1 MRILF
6 SFIGGL
12 GHLRPLIPLARAA
25 EAAGHEV
32 AVAGSGTRQADIR
45 SMGFTA
51 FSTSPERMPTT
62 GELYPLKPV
71 DLDAERSHLREGFAR
86 KGAARHATEITR
98 IGRDWMPDLIV
109 RDEVDL
115 GSAIAAE
122 VLGVPCVSVVV
133 LMAGGFL
140 TKELVA
146 EPIAELRAAH
156 GLPADPEL
164 ATLDGA
170 LTLYPGPASL
180 PDPRFPLPANV
191 RHLQPAALPSR
202 SGGDRIYLSLGTLEG
217 HPDLL
222 RRLLLGLRDLGRDVI
237 VTTGNIDP
245 ADLGPQ
251 PAHVQVERFV
261 PQEEILPTC
270 ALVVSHGGSGTVL
283 GTLAAGLPALILPR
297 GADQPYNARRCVE
310 LGLARSLDAVT
321 ATPEQVYAAAH
332 ALLTEP
338 GARQAAGR
346 IREEIAA
353 LPPVASAV
361 PVLEALTRRR

>member
-1 MRILF
+1 M
-6 SFIGGL
+6 
-12 GHLRPLIPLARAA
+12 
-25 EAAGHEV
+25 
-32 AVAGSGTRQADIR
+32 AGSGTRQADIR
-45 SMGFTA
+45 AAGFTA
-51 FSTSPERMPTT
+51 FATSPERMPTT
-62 GELYPLKPV
+62 GELYPLTPV
-71 DLDAERSHLREGFAR
+71 DLDAERSHLRDGFAR

-98 IGRDWMPDLIV
+98 IGREWAPDLIV

-115 GSAIAAE
+115 GSAVAAE
-122 VLGVPCVSVVV
+122 VLGVPCASMVV

-146 EPIAELRAAH
+146 EPIAELRDAH

-164 ATLDGA
+164 AMLDGT

-180 PDPRFPLPANV
+180 PDPRFPLPSNV
-191 RHLQPAALPSR
+191 RHLQPAAVPSR
-202 SGGDRIYLSLGTLEG
+202 SDGDRIYLSLGTLEG
-217 HPDLL
+217 HPELL
-222 RRLLLGLRDLGRDVI
+222 RRLLLGLRDLGRDVV

-270 ALVVSHGGSGTVL
+270 ALVVSHGGSGTML
-283 GTLAAGLPALILPR
+283 GTLAAGLPMLILPR

-321 ATPEQVYAAAH
+321 ATPEQVYAAAD
-332 ALLTEP
+332 ALLTDP
-338 GARQAAGR
+338 VARETAGR
-346 IREEIAA
+346 IRDEIVA
-353 LPPVASAV
+353 LPPVGSV
-361 PVLEALTRRR
+361 ITELEAVSRR